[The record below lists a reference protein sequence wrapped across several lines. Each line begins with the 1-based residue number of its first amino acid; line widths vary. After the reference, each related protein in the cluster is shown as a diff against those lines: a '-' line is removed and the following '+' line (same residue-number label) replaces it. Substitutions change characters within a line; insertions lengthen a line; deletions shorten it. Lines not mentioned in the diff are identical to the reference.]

1 MGHVAGDLLT
11 VDMAKLTDSEV
22 LLSGPPC
29 TPWAP
34 NGLKKGTLDERAD
47 VYERVSD
54 WILELAYRGVLVI
67 FLLENSAKLINTDF
81 FKDMV
86 TKLRVAFPFFRIDW
100 VEHDLT

>member
-1 MGHVAGDLLT
+1 MTTSYRVVLPDTFLKLHVGHVAGDLLK

-67 FLLENSAKLINTDF
+67 SLLENGAKQ
-81 FKDMV
+81 
-86 TKLRVAFPFFRIDW
+86 P
-100 VEHDLT
+100 